1 MGHEHAG
8 LRQVYRSTESLPR
21 QVQVRPTLPSAL
33 LSEHIY
39 VQKLT
44 VRGSEYSTHAC
55 TTAALTTLLP
65 SSLLHLPLGM
75 FGFGWLSANQLFEG
89 VAAPLSPS
97 PSPHYMLLF
106 CLSGIGDILSIV
118 TLILLFVGRESVKAE
133 KPDKPDKKLPGDKK
147 RKGLSDDNDST
158 EKRPLS
164 KYLQNKM
171 ARALAS
177 QGPPQQQQQQ
187 QQHHPPTQMQ
197 SMQMHMHPHHPQH
210 HSQPH
215 PLGQHGHLSMMQHSS
230 SSSHGPL
237 QQQYP
242 LSSQQQYLPQ
252 HSHPHLSH
260 HPHSMSLPMQQHPHA
275 HALPL
280 QHAHQPHTHLLQ
292 HPQLRVGG
300 LGMSSGGPLPPTQA
314 PAPGQAQAPA
324 SNSSSTAG
332 GSIFKAGGAQES

>member
-1 MGHEHAG
+1 
-8 LRQVYRSTESLPR
+8 
-21 QVQVRPTLPSAL
+21 
-33 LSEHIY
+33 
-39 VQKLT
+39 
-44 VRGSEYSTHAC
+44 
-55 TTAALTTLLP
+55 
-65 SSLLHLPLGM
+65 
-75 FGFGWLSANQLFEG
+75 
-89 VAAPLSPS
+89 
-97 PSPHYMLLF
+97 MLLF

-118 TLILLFVGRESVKAE
+118 TLILLCVGRESVKAE

-177 QGPPQQQQQQ
+177 QGPPQQQQPHHGQL
-187 QQHHPPTQMQ
+187 QHHPPTQMQ
-197 SMQMHMHPHHPQH
+197 SMQMHMHPHHHSQH

-252 HSHPHLSH
+252 HSHPH
-260 HPHSMSLPMQQHPHA
+260 HPHSMSLPMQQHP

-300 LGMSSGGPLPPTQA
+300 MGMSSGGPLPPTQA

-324 SNSSSTAG
+324 SNSSSMAG